1 MNSKILIAV
10 VVAIFLLVGGYFVLS
25 NMRGATAPTLEV
37 SQPTTEPMPETTT
50 SGKTVETKE
59 ILVEGDEYKF
69 TPASISVTK
78 GESVAIV
85 FKNVGTVRHN
95 FMIKELNVASK
106 LIGPG
111 ETDRVEF
118 MASSSGTFS
127 FYCSVPGHKESGME
141 GELLVR

>member
-1 MNSKILIAV
+1 MNSKILIVVIVAV
-10 VVAIFLLVGGYFVLS
+10 FLLVGGYFVLS

-37 SQPTTEPMPETTT
+37 SQPTTEPTP
-50 SGKTVETKE
+50 SGKTVEAKE